1 MFLLI
6 LAIAPSIAF
15 IIFFYFKDRYEK
27 EPWLLLW
34 KCFGLGG
41 ISIILAS
48 VIEKIFLPIFY
59 TPGESV
65 NLLSLFVGAFFV
77 VGLSE
82 EFSKYLVLRY
92 YAWPKSDFNEPYD
105 GIIYSVTISLG
116 FATVENIS
124 YVITHGM
131 SVGIIR
137 TITAIPGHVFFGV
150 IMGYF
155 TGLAHFNKKRRKVL
169 LASGFFGAVIAHG
182 VYNFLIL
189 SGSWIGF
196 YLFTLF
202 LIAGWLFLFYATD
215 KLERISP
222 FRKLK

>member
-1 MFLLI
+1 MFLII

-15 IIFFYFKDRYEK
+15 IIFFYYRDRYEK

-34 KCFGLGG
+34 KCFGLGAL
-41 ISIILAS
+41 SMFLALT
-48 VIEKIFLPIFY
+48 VEKIFLPLVYSPEGTTIL
-59 TPGESV
+59 G
-65 NLLSLFVGAFFV
+65 LFVGAFFI

-82 EFSKYLVLRY
+82 EFSKYIVLRY
-92 YAWPKSDFNEPYD
+92 YAWPKSDFDEPYD
-105 GIIYSVTISLG
+105 GIIYSVAISLG
-116 FATVENIS
+116 FATVENIF
-124 YVITHGM
+124 YVLTNGM
-131 SVGIIR
+131 KIGIIR
-137 TITAIPGHVFFGV
+137 AITAIPGHTFFGV

-155 TGLAHFNKKRRKVL
+155 VGLAHFNRKRRKVL

-182 VYNFLIL
+182 IYNFLIL

-196 YLFTLF
+196 YLFVLF